1 MDSVDVGALLVQPGV
16 EGDGGPV
23 AVGHVVEAGE
33 AGEHGLAG
41 DADEQGAGGEAGGEA
56 EFGLPLISRHTD
68 DTGALETRTGILNE
82 AS

>member
-1 MDSVDVGALLVQPGV
+1 MDAVDVGALLAQPGG

-41 DADEQGAGGEAGGEA
+41 DADEQGGGRRGGVRASFDIEA
-56 EFGLPLISRHTD
+56 H
-68 DTGALETRTGILNE
+68 
-82 AS
+82 